1 MPEALDPQTQ
11 VNLPPASAELVLWRV
26 HVEAFIAVMGRKKAE
41 RYLQLMAVKLADEE
55 NMAAVFHIR
64 PAREQDSVRHA
75 RTQAAA
81 IFQRYMPIFLAR
93 LRDD

>member
-1 MPEALDPQTQ
+1 MPEVLDQPQTVQ
-11 VNLPPASAELVLWRV
+11 LPPASAELVLWRV

-64 PAREQDSVRHA
+64 PVREQESVRIA

-93 LRDD
+93 LRND